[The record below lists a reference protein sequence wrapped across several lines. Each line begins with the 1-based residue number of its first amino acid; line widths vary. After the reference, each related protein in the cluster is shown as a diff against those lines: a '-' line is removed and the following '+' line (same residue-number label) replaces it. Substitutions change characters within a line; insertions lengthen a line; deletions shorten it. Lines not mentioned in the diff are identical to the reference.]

1 MAISANTTYEILPVE
16 DVTLAMEVAGNSTAN
31 KANVR
36 LWSRNGGNSQKWKF
50 VSAGTTDVWY
60 MTDAETGKAAE
71 IFKAIDTNGA
81 NVSMYTGNQSTAQ
94 RWKAEYVGTQEVN
107 GTNYET
113 YQFVA
118 FGGSTSTPRCMDVQG
133 NGSYIRSNIQIWSKV
148 AGHPSQ
154 TFALVPTEWNA
165 IGGTGNDQTV
175 LPTPSG
181 GTGGTTRTPLPGV
194 CAIASGTLYP
204 AWLCGNERL
213 FQVRYRTRTREESED
228 ALSDW
233 SDWMSIKDGTTG
245 FDGYGAVGESNVTAV
260 EEDGLLWS
268 PYGALIANGSTYDR
282 TDVQFEARAWSASWG
297 YGSTTSAHG
306 NSQMWEMVTVRPVTV
321 SSLTATLSADGLEIA
336 WVTDCTR
343 SASTVSM
350 SSELFGTARTHG
362 EAVDSY
368 VVPVSSLTHAP
379 TQGESLELS
388 FSMTTEDG
396 LSVNVTRDVSVAYA
410 PGFSLDITLTATVS
424 GSIATI
430 ASSNPN
436 AIGYLVIPRGHGDRL
451 VKLDG
456 SSPWTAAPPLGVPWS
471 VYAVDDDGESWGSVT
486 QEFDAIPADGYHV
499 TSQGMDRD
507 LRIVGNASAPPTFAP
522 RFKRSVSTEE
532 TYGRERPVATVGNVT
547 SVDWTL
553 NGVLFGDD
561 MASDIDA
568 MDWAAHAGH
577 VYFRSPRGYW
587 AQAVVTSAQHDLS
600 SPYESAVTLSLSEE
614 VW

>member
-1 MAISANTTYEILPVE
+1 MAINANTTYEILPVE
-16 DVTLAMEVAGNSTAN
+16 DVTLAVEVAGNSTAN

-36 LWSRNGGNSQKWKF
+36 LWSRNGSNSQKWKF
-50 VSAGTTDVWY
+50 VASGTTNVWY

-71 IFKAIDTNGA
+71 IFKAVDENGA

-133 NGSYIRSNIQIWSKV
+133 DGSYIRSNIQIWTKV

-165 IGGTGNDQTV
+165 IGGTGNEQTV

-181 GTGGTTRTPLPGV
+181 GTGGTTHTPLSGV

-204 AWLCGNERL
+204 AWLCGNERQ

-245 FDGYGAVGESNVTAV
+245 FDGFGAVGESNVTAT
-260 EEDGLLWS
+260 EDNGLLWS

-282 TDVQFEARAWSASWG
+282 TDVQFEARAWSSSWG

-321 SSLTATLSADGLEIA
+321 SSLTATLSADGLTIA
-336 WVTDCTR
+336 WATDCTR
-343 SASTVSM
+343 SASTVSIE
-350 SSELFGTARTHG
+350 SDLFGKIRTYG
-362 EAVDSY
+362 EAVDSHLI
-368 VVPVSSLTHAP
+368 PVESLDHAP
-379 TQGESLELS
+379 TQGETLDIT
-388 FSMTTEDG
+388 FSMVTSDG
-396 LSVNVTRDVSVAYA
+396 LSVRVSQSLSVAYA
-410 PGFSLDITLTATVS
+410 SGFSLDITLTASVS
-424 GSIATI
+424 GSIATVT
-430 ASSNPN
+430 SSNQD
-436 AIGYLVIPRGHGDRL
+436 ALAYLIIPRGHGDRL
-451 VKLDG
+451 VPLAGK
-456 SSPWTAAPPLGVPWS
+456 SPWKVAPPVGVPWS
-471 VYAVDDDGESWGSVT
+471 VYAVDDNGSSWGSVT
-486 QEFDAIPADGYHV
+486 QVFSAIAADGYHI
-499 TSQGMDRD
+499 TSQDMTRD
-507 LRIVGNASAPPTFAP
+507 LVIRGQAGAPPTFAP
-522 RFKRSVSTEE
+522 TYKRDYSSEE
-532 TYGRERPVATVGNVT
+532 TYGRERPVNIVGNVT
-547 SVDWTL
+547 SADWTL
-553 NGVLFGDD
+553 NGILFGETLEDD
-561 MASDIDA
+561 LRDV
-568 MDWAAHAGH
+568 DWCAHAGH
-577 VYFRSPRGYW
+577 VYVRTPMGQW
-587 AQAVVTSAQHDLS
+587 MQALVKTVTPD
-600 SPYESAVTLSLSEE
+600 ESASNACPVSISLTEE